1 MPAVDTGFAILFLML
16 TAALAAT
23 NFAQSRTNMKLQ
35 YQNYFGLIYL
45 IAFIFMGIA
54 AFQGWFSAPKY

>member
-1 MPAVDTGFAILFLML
+1 MPAVDTGFMILFLML

-23 NFAQSRTNMKLQ
+23 NFAQARTNMKTQ

-45 IAFIFMGIA
+45 IAFIFILVAGW
-54 AFQGWFSAPKY
+54 QGMMSQRY

>member
-1 MPAVDTGFAILFLML
+1 MPAVDTGFTILLLML

-45 IAFIFMGIA
+45 IAFIFMLVAGWQGIMT
-54 AFQGWFSAPKY
+54 PRY

>member
-1 MPAVDTGFAILFLML
+1 MPAVATGFTILLLML
-16 TAALAAT
+16 TADLAAT

-45 IAFIFMGIA
+45 IAFIFMLVAGWQGIMT
-54 AFQGWFSAPKY
+54 PRY

>member
-1 MPAVDTGFAILFLML
+1 MPAVDTGFTILLLML

-45 IAFIFMGIA
+45 IGFVFLLVAGWQGIMT
-54 AFQGWFSAPKY
+54 PRY